1 MFGLTEVLVLERI
14 IPAVI
19 LVYTIATIRFKLDGR
34 APIAIALSLLVVS
47 AVILAVG
54 NEGLANNA
62 AIVCYYFL
70 VSGVVILFVEYLRGN
85 KGKDSNFWMTHSV
98 PEHKLREFLG

>member
-19 LVYTIATIRFKLDGR
+19 LVYTIAAIRFKLDGR

-54 NEGLANNA
+54 NNA